1 MQSQLEG
8 QQIGRYLIRQRL
20 GGGGVA
26 SVYQAY
32 DQVSG
37 QSVALKL
44 LPPNPD
50 SATLDRFRREALVA
64 GALRHPHIVRI
75 MQIGTAAGGT
85 SAYIAMDLV
94 EGESLAALLARHPQL
109 GPTESCALLTPIARA
124 LAFAHGHGVVHR
136 DVKPSN
142 ILLRPLG
149 MRGDNAESL
158 LSVSLDVL
166 EFPVVPLLSDFGIA
180 RYLDAPELTSTGRT
194 VGTPAFMAP
203 EQCMGSREI
212 DGRADI
218 YSLGTVLYRCVTGR
232 LPFNGSTTQVL
243 HAQVFEPVVID
254 EETVRNLPA
263 QVVEI
268 LRNTL
273 AKTPEKRYQRADEL
287 AQALAEVAGD
297 HSLANRE
304 SAALDGAT
312 STMTLAQV
320 ESLPNMRGGTTTN
333 AVQVLVPGVT
343 EILPAA
349 DVRATQAS
357 PPGRKPSNRKDARRG
372 PKLERVIWAAFFM
385 LLIGVG
391 GAWSAN
397 SWLRARNERENERIL
412 QPFVLV
418 TFTPTPVETVAAG
431 ATPAPTIAPSVASV
445 VGTATPVAA
454 SPTPAPTETPT
465 ETPTERPTAVVIATG
480 APVAV
485 VEPPTPSMSVPPT
498 VEVLPTAERAEAPL
512 GPQEEALVGVCA
524 MVVDEF
530 LMPSVSQLTG
540 PLQREFACPTAAAH
554 IGAGEWMPFARGMM
568 VAVDGEPLIFVFYEN
583 GSWEQVARDLPLPPD
598 APEHADR
605 TLVPMPFAR
614 VLATDG
620 RHLLLGEPL
629 QSEPNRG
636 LTVVQRFVG
645 GVALGNQESGQVLFL
660 ARSQLRF

>member
-37 QSVALKL
+37 QSVALKV

-64 GALRHPHIVRI
+64 GSLRHPHIVRI

-94 EGESLAALLARHPQL
+94 EGESLASLLARHPQL
-109 GPTESCALLTPIARA
+109 GPTESCALLAPIARA
-124 LAFAHGHGVVHR
+124 LAFAHSHGVVHR

-149 MRGDNAESL
+149 MRGEGEESSR
-158 LSVSLDVL
+158 SVYLEVL
-166 EFPVVPLLSDFGIA
+166 GFPVVPLLSDFGIA

-263 QVVEI
+263 QVVAI

-273 AKTPEKRYQRADEL
+273 AKTPEERYQSAEEV

-297 HSLANRE
+297 KSLVNQE

-320 ESLPNMRGGTTTN
+320 ASVGKAQGSATQN
-333 AVQVLVPGVT
+333 AVQVLVPGAT
-343 EILPAA
+343 EIIPAA
-349 DVRATQAS
+349 ALIS
-357 PPGRKPSNRKDARRG
+357 PPSQFEQKRSTGGNTRRG
-372 PKLERVIWAAFFM
+372 PKLERVIWSAFFM
-385 LLIGVG
+385 LLLAVG

-397 SWLRARNERENERIL
+397 SWLRGRDARESEPIL
-412 QPFVLV
+412 QPFVLM
-418 TFTPTPVETVAAG
+418 TFTPTPVETVATA
-431 ATPAPTIAPSVASV
+431 ATVSTGVGSV
-445 VGTATPVAA
+445 VATATPVAA
-454 SPTPAPTETPT
+454 SPTPSPTETLMPVT
-465 ETPTERPTAVVIATG
+465 PMPVTPASVATATSAPVVVVETPTPTASAR
-480 APVAV
+480 PVGDAL
-485 VEPPTPSMSVPPT
+485 PT
-498 VEVLPTAERAEAPL
+498 VEQPGTPVAP
-512 GPQEEALVGVCA
+512 QEALVGVCA

-554 IGAGEWMPFARGMM
+554 MGAGEWMPFARGMM
-568 VAVDGEPLIFVFYEN
+568 VAVEGEPLIFVFYEN
-583 GSWEQVARDLPLPPD
+583 GSWEQVARDMLLPPNGSL
-598 APEHADR
+598 PADR
-605 TLVPMPFAR
+605 PVVPMPFAR
-614 VLATDG
+614 VLATGG

-636 LTVVQRFVG
+636 LTVVQRFIG
-645 GVALGNQESGQVLFL
+645 GVALGNQANGQVLFL

>member
-1 MQSQLEG
+1 
-8 QQIGRYLIRQRL
+8 
-20 GGGGVA
+20 
-26 SVYQAY
+26 
-32 DQVSG
+32 
-37 QSVALKL
+37 
-44 LPPNPD
+44 
-50 SATLDRFRREALVA
+50 
-64 GALRHPHIVRI
+64 
-75 MQIGTAAGGT
+75 
-85 SAYIAMDLV
+85 MDLV
-94 EGESLAALLARHPQL
+94 EGESLASLLARHPQL
-109 GPTESCALLTPIARA
+109 GPTESCALLAPIARA
-124 LAFAHGHGVVHR
+124 LAFAHSHGVVHR

-149 MRGDNAESL
+149 MRGEGEESPR
-158 LSVSLDVL
+158 SVYLEVL
-166 EFPVVPLLSDFGIA
+166 GFPVVPLLSDFGIA

-263 QVVEI
+263 QVVAI

-273 AKTPEKRYQRADEL
+273 AKTPEERYQSAEEV

-297 HSLANRE
+297 KSLVNQE

-320 ESLPNMRGGTTTN
+320 ASVGKAQGSATQN
-333 AVQVLVPGVT
+333 AVQVLVPGAT
-343 EILPAA
+343 EIIPAA
-349 DVRATQAS
+349 ALIS
-357 PPGRKPSNRKDARRG
+357 PPSQSEQKRSNRGNKRRG
-372 PKLERVIWAAFFM
+372 PKLERVIWSAFFM
-385 LLIGVG
+385 LLLAVG

-397 SWLRARNERENERIL
+397 SWLQGRDARESEPIL

-418 TFTPTPVETVAAG
+418 TFTPTPVETVASV
-431 ATPAPTIAPSVASV
+431 ATPVETVASV
-445 VGTATPVAA
+445 ATPVETVASVATEAPAVGSVVATATPVAA
-454 SPTPAPTETPT
+454 SPTPSPTEMPMPVSQASVATATSAPVAIVETPT
-465 ETPTERPTAVVIATG
+465 PTMS
-480 APVAV
+480 APPVGDAL
-485 VEPPTPSMSVPPT
+485 PT
-498 VEVLPTAERAEAPL
+498 VEQPGTPVAP
-512 GPQEEALVGVCA
+512 QEALVGVCA

-530 LMPSVSQLTG
+530 LMPSVLQLTG

-568 VAVDGEPLIFVFYEN
+568 VAVEGEPLIFVFYEN
-583 GSWEQVARDLPLPPD
+583 GSWEQVAREMPLPPD
-598 APEHADR
+598 GPLPADR
-605 TLVPMPFAR
+605 PVVPMPFAR

-629 QSEPNRG
+629 QPEPNRG
-636 LTVVQRFVG
+636 QTVVQRFIG
-645 GVALGNQESGQVLFL
+645 GVALGNQASGQMLFL